1 MSGKVKEIFSYL
13 YIIAGAMLASFSV
26 ACILLPNDAIDYG
39 TAGIAILISK
49 LTGYNLSACV
59 FGVFLPF
66 LIAGFIFLGR
76 KVMYKAVVGSLFY
89 TVGLAFFERIP
100 FELNTEHFLA
110 VAFGG
115 AIPMPCTRF

>member
-66 LIAGFIFLGR
+66 LIKKG
-76 KVMYKAVVGSLFY
+76 KKA
-89 TVGLAFFERIP
+89 A
-100 FELNTEHFLA
+100 
-110 VAFGG
+110 
-115 AIPMPCTRF
+115 